1 VLFLLSLSSAVFG
14 QEILWIRQ
22 FGTLQW
28 DHATDVAVDQT
39 GNVYVVGSTY
49 GVLPDQTKVGAR
61 DAFVRK
67 YNSSGNELWTRQ
79 FGATW
84 DGGCLALAVAVD
96 TAGNVYVAG
105 TVIGA
110 LPEQTSAGNWDA
122 FLRKYDAAGNAVW
135 TRQFGTDSSDSANDV
150 AVDGVGNVYVIG
162 QSGQEAYIRKY
173 DSAGNELW
181 TRQFTTAAGWAEA
194 YGVAVDQAGNVYVIG
209 RPSGSEPLNF
219 GGFIR
224 KYDSAGNEL
233 WTREF
238 GTAAGAEIYSVAT
251 DEAGNLYIAGYTPQA
266 LPGQTSMGELDAF
279 VGKFNSAGDELWV
292 RQFGTGYCD
301 YAWGVVVDTISNI
314 YVAGSTYGTLP
325 GQTGAGIPGYDLDIY
340 VRKYDG
346 AGNEIWTRQFGST
359 ENDDARGIAVDN
371 AGNVYICGW
380 TTGAL
385 PEQSNNG
392 WGDAFV
398 AKISQGVLPGQ
409 GYIAGEVRDAST
421 SKGIQGATVEASGPI
436 TSSTTTDSNGNYT
449 LTLPPGTYTLTAK
462 ASGYQSQTKT
472 GVEVVADQTTPVDF
486 SLTPLG
492 QKQAPIARASDISDV
507 PKTLYAEGLYTLTAK
522 YFDPD
527 GRSDLKYCYLR
538 LKHPQKPLTMMWEEA
553 SGQVWTWAGE
563 EGANYLDNVKASAE
577 PIVDP
582 KTGFEGYA
590 ITWVFAV
597 KETWPEVDS
606 GVDFGVYATDE
617 AGNSSGWSYVGAD
630 LAFVLLR
637 LGAGDRPP
645 EAIIRDYPKAARNLF
660 ENVVLQ
666 LFSLGLCS
674 VYKVGDVIVFDA
686 SSSWDDSGM
695 ITSYSWDFGDNT
707 GASGKIVEHSYQNQ
721 GIYNVTLLVR
731 DGQGL
736 SDTASKFVLIVSPLT
751 TSAAL
756 NELYSAMD
764 ALGGRTTFG
773 LVLPQAIE
781 NLAYAGYKFSAEL
794 RRGAQ
799 YEALFSLLLSF
810 FGIEK
815 GQPPTTEFKKL
826 IKILAKAANIAA
838 IEEVAEQITEEIFVD
853 IMGKIG
859 NDPKSFENYAN
870 NVLNDINNYINSV
883 AQKVEEIKSSKG
895 VETLDAS
902 TVLAL
907 SEDLTKRR
915 LGNAYLA
922 FALDTIASTLKQF
935 AELAVKDSSSFI
947 ALLGDVFFDVVF
959 LSASALTSGLIELL
973 GGTASA
979 TKALAE
985 AFVWD
990 RYTAIALLLL
1000 KLADQWLEWIQS
1012 NTLQGLERL
1021 ENVARGQAPPRID
1034 GEILNISN
1042 AGNKYRIRVRNTG
1055 DITTLFY
1062 LFITREHKFTSYEIA
1077 GKLGS
1082 YYPMPWVD
1090 IYSQTLAPDEEWTLE
1105 IPIPSY
1111 CTSLNVRLLA
1121 EGNNGGIYG
1130 LDEESLNLANGS
1142 LIRAVKAWLSLW
1154 WESPVEAIVKDSQG
1168 RITGVSQGQ
1177 IYQQIPNSYYDPEG
1191 HVILVLDPTAD
1202 IREVTVV
1209 GTGLG
1214 TYNLHMRKGN
1224 IAGEIP
1230 ITVLELP
1237 ITNGEEH
1244 RYTIDWDAVAQG
1256 ENGTT
1261 LEIDKN
1267 KDGQPEEVIKFQ
1279 DKLEGKGVGAI
1290 FFKDFTDLQGWTKTG
1305 LWHLQDTAC
1314 FECDLMEGAFAYY
1327 AQPDSCTYEVK
1338 DKRGRSV
1345 RTSGTLTSPI
1355 ITIPKNTAL
1364 TLQFD
1369 FFREVERYT
1378 RSTLDRTYVQIRLGT
1393 SGKTVR
1399 WGSWKTIW
1407 SRSSKDPS
1415 PECNTASYTFQ
1426 SKNYD
1431 RLQIRFI
1438 FDSVNGNNNNYRG
1451 WAIDNLVVK
1460 PAPTP
1465 TKALEV
1471 TDLGLGW
1478 DVPEDFEPG
1487 EMKVLNIPNP
1497 VRDVHTTV
1505 FTVLGV
1511 EAEGIKVEVYDL
1523 TGRLV
1528 WKGEAEGNELPWDT
1542 RDLTGL
1548 PLANGVYL
1556 YLVYVKVE
1564 GEWIVSDVQKLVILR

>member
-1 VLFLLSLSSAVFG
+1 MMK
-14 QEILWIRQ
+14 I
-22 FGTLQW
+22 T
-28 DHATDVAVDQT
+28 
-39 GNVYVVGSTY
+39 
-49 GVLPDQTKVGAR
+49 
-61 DAFVRK
+61 
-67 YNSSGNELWTRQ
+67 
-79 FGATW
+79 
-84 DGGCLALAVAVD
+84 
-96 TAGNVYVAG
+96 
-105 TVIGA
+105 
-110 LPEQTSAGNWDA
+110 
-122 FLRKYDAAGNAVW
+122 
-135 TRQFGTDSSDSANDV
+135 SDSNDFK
-150 AVDGVGNVYVIG
+150 N
-162 QSGQEAYIRKY
+162 
-173 DSAGNELW
+173 
-181 TRQFTTAAGWAEA
+181 
-194 YGVAVDQAGNVYVIG
+194 
-209 RPSGSEPLNF
+209 
-219 GGFIR
+219 
-224 KYDSAGNEL
+224 
-233 WTREF
+233 
-238 GTAAGAEIYSVAT
+238 
-251 DEAGNLYIAGYTPQA
+251 
-266 LPGQTSMGELDAF
+266 
-279 VGKFNSAGDELWV
+279 
-292 RQFGTGYCD
+292 
-301 YAWGVVVDTISNI
+301 
-314 YVAGSTYGTLP
+314 
-325 GQTGAGIPGYDLDIY
+325 
-340 VRKYDG
+340 
-346 AGNEIWTRQFGST
+346 
-359 ENDDARGIAVDN
+359 
-371 AGNVYICGW
+371 
-380 TTGAL
+380 
-385 PEQSNNG
+385 
-392 WGDAFV
+392 
-398 AKISQGVLPGQ
+398 
-409 GYIAGEVRDAST
+409 
-421 SKGIQGATVEASGPI
+421 
-436 TSSTTTDSNGNYT
+436 
-449 LTLPPGTYTLTAK
+449 
-462 ASGYQSQTKT
+462 
-472 GVEVVADQTTPVDF
+472 
-486 SLTPLG
+486 
-492 QKQAPIARASDISDV
+492 
-507 PKTLYAEGLYTLTAK
+507 
-522 YFDPD
+522 
-527 GRSDLKYCYLR
+527 
-538 LKHPQKPLTMMWEEA
+538 
-553 SGQVWTWAGE
+553 
-563 EGANYLDNVKASAE
+563 
-577 PIVDP
+577 
-582 KTGFEGYA
+582 
-590 ITWVFAV
+590 
-597 KETWPEVDS
+597 
-606 GVDFGVYATDE
+606 YAT
-617 AGNSSGWSYVGAD
+617 
-630 LAFVLLR
+630 
-637 LGAGDRPP
+637 
-645 EAIIRDYPKAARNLF
+645 
-660 ENVVLQ
+660 NV
-666 LFSLGLCS
+666 
-674 VYKVGDVIVFDA
+674 
-686 SSSWDDSGM
+686 
-695 ITSYSWDFGDNT
+695 
-707 GASGKIVEHSYQNQ
+707 
-721 GIYNVTLLVR
+721 R
-731 DGQGL
+731 
-736 SDTASKFVLIVSPLT
+736 
-751 TSAAL
+751 
-756 NELYSAMD
+756 
-764 ALGGRTTFG
+764 
-773 LVLPQAIE
+773 
-781 NLAYAGYKFSAEL
+781 
-794 RRGAQ
+794 
-799 YEALFSLLLSF
+799 
-810 FGIEK
+810 
-815 GQPPTTEFKKL
+815 
-826 IKILAKAANIAA
+826 
-838 IEEVAEQITEEIFVD
+838 
-853 IMGKIG
+853 
-859 NDPKSFENYAN
+859 
-870 NVLNDINNYINSV
+870 NDIDNYINSV
-883 AQKVEEIKSSKG
+883 AQKVEEIKSSKV

-907 SEDLTKRR
+907 SEDLAKRR

-947 ALLGDVFFDVVF
+947 AKLGDVFFDVVF

-1034 GEILNISN
+1034 GEILDISN
-1042 AGNKYRIRVRNTG
+1042 AGNKYRIRVKNTG

-1077 GKLGS
+1077 GKFGS
-1082 YYPMPWVD
+1082 YYPLPWVD

-1191 HVILVLDPTAD
+1191 HLILVLDPTAD

-1314 FECDLMEGAFAYY
+1314 FECDLMEGSFAYY

-1369 FFREVERYT
+1369 FFREVENYT

-1431 RLQIRFI
+1431 RLQIRFV